1 MTLRL
6 SLVCCCT
13 VAMLTGCAREQQT
26 DAASFQQNFR
36 KSFTE
41 SCIAGSTSG
50 PNALSAKLAAT
61 KCACMADY
69 LVTTYSVDQ
78 LGQLS
83 GSPSSEAITLMDA
96 AIAACR

>member
-6 SLVCCCT
+6 YVVFSCT
-13 VAMLTGCAREQQT
+13 LFLLSGCARDQQT
-26 DAASFQQNFR
+26 QTDNFKQLFR
-36 KSFTE
+36 KGFTE

-50 PNALSAKLAAT
+50 SNALSAERAAD

-69 LVTTYSVDQ
+69 LVASYSPDQ

-83 GSPSSEAITLMDA
+83 GTQPSTATAMMDA
-96 AIAACR
+96 AIAACK

>member
-6 SLVCCCT
+6 GIIFSCMPFLL
-13 VAMLTGCAREQQT
+13 AGCAREQQT
-26 DAASFQQNFR
+26 EADNFRQSFR

-50 PNALSAKLAAT
+50 PNALSAKLAAD

-69 LVTTYSVDQ
+69 LVANYSPDE

-83 GSPSSEAITLMDA
+83 GAGSSEATSLMDA
-96 AIAACR
+96 AIAACK

>member
-6 SLVCCCT
+6 YLVFCCT

-26 DAASFQQNFR
+26 DAATFKQNFR

-41 SCIAGSTSG
+41 SCIAGSSSG
-50 PNALSAKLAAT
+50 PNALSSKLAAD

-69 LVTTYSVDQ
+69 LVASYSPDEI
-78 LGQLS
+78 GQLS
-83 GSPSSEAITLMDA
+83 GAGSSDAASLMDA
-96 AIAACR
+96 AIAACK